1 MHKTKTKHK
10 SIKQI
15 IKHIK
20 HFKHTIKK
28 TIKKTFKQT
37 TKKNKT
43 KKIITKKLNNSH
55 NSHNTHNSH
64 NSHNSHQIY
73 KGYDRKS
80 DILKFQYTPKLR
92 GGKFLDKGGF
102 GCVITPA
109 LPCTSSDIN
118 LDKSVSKIIKHQSTE
133 INKELKISNMLKKLD
148 PGQQFF
154 ITIDKYCFIN
164 KIPNNRTDLT
174 NVKYKDEEL
183 SKYSIVDNDNVNAN
197 NNDDYKNA
205 NKKKDKTKKKK
216 KLDKTFCDIDL
227 DLKPINLIM
236 PFAGISLSS
245 IMKTN
250 RKGNDI
256 KGKMHQMF
264 NDNLKIYFKH
274 LIIGLLKMQNNRI
287 VNKDIKQKNIMLL
300 LNPKDEKDIMAIRYI
315 DFGLSQFL
323 TTEFCS
329 NINNIDLKG
338 TPYYIPPELFIC
350 AIIIKYKD
358 RSENDQ
364 IKKIQQYITKNVIK
378 ALGYI
383 NEKEII
389 ANMKST
395 INTLYK
401 KIKNLYD
408 KDKLLFAYYGSDTNK
423 YNGYL
428 QKADVYALGITIYE
442 TLYRYGEINV
452 KNNVQLY
459 DLLMHMI
466 DMNSDKRYNIVQCIG
481 HPYFTGKK

>member
-1 MHKTKTKHK
+1 
-10 SIKQI
+10 
-15 IKHIK
+15 
-20 HFKHTIKK
+20 
-28 TIKKTFKQT
+28 
-37 TKKNKT
+37 
-43 KKIITKKLNNSH
+43 
-55 NSHNTHNSH
+55 
-64 NSHNSHQIY
+64 
-73 KGYDRKS
+73 
-80 DILKFQYTPKLR
+80 
-92 GGKFLDKGGF
+92 
-102 GCVITPA
+102 
-109 LPCTSSDIN
+109 
-118 LDKSVSKIIKHQSTE
+118 
-133 INKELKISNMLKKLD
+133 
-148 PGQQFF
+148 
-154 ITIDKYCFIN
+154 
-164 KIPNNRTDLT
+164 
-174 NVKYKDEEL
+174 
-183 SKYSIVDNDNVNAN
+183 
-197 NNDDYKNA
+197 
-205 NKKKDKTKKKK
+205 
-216 KLDKTFCDIDL
+216 
-227 DLKPINLIM
+227 M
-236 PFAGISLSS
+236 PYAGISLSS

-256 KGKMHQMF
+256 KAKMHQMF

-300 LNPKDEKDIMAIRYI
+300 LNPKNEKDIMAIRYI

-338 TPYYIPPELFIC
+338 TPYYIPPELFI
-350 AIIIKYKD
+350 ATIIIKYKD

-378 ALGYI
+378 ALEYI

-389 ANMKST
+389 ANMKS
-395 INTLYK
+395 IIDTLYK

-442 TLYRYGEINV
+442 TLYRYSEINV